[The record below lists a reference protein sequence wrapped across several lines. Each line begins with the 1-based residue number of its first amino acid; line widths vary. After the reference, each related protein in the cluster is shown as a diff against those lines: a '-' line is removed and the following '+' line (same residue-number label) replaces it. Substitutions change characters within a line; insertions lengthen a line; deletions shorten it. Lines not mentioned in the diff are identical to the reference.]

1 VEETEELVQG
11 TGMEVAVAVAM
22 ETPSAVGAPAA
33 QFL

>member
-11 TGMEVAVAVAM
+11 TGKEVVAAVAT
-22 ETPSAVGAPAA
+22 ETPSALGAPAA